1 MPDRTLGGA
10 VRSLVLACLNATLIL
25 VLLCLGAGWILM
37 REVGGVTDALAA
49 SAADLGAVRTELAA
63 LRADIAATRE
73 AGSGA
78 ADARLSALNDA
89 LQPVV
94 ARIEAF
100 EIEPEALISH
110 AIDEAAIALKSTLAE
125 VRGCGAAH
133 VSGSSS

>member
-10 VRSLVLACLNATLIL
+10 VRSLLLACLNATLIL
-25 VLLCLGAGWILM
+25 VLLCLVAGWMLM

-63 LRADIAATRE
+63 LRADFAATRE
-73 AGSGA
+73 AGSGP
-78 ADARLSALNDA
+78 DSRLSALNDA

-94 ARIEAF
+94 ARIEAV